1 MNNKDYPLSE
11 EQLKLRDIIIKEQK
25 FPDALDVL
33 LINKSMETSINIK
46 TPVKNVVVY
55 SEKYST

>member
-25 FPDALDVL
+25 FPDGLDVL
-33 LINKSMETSINIK
+33 LINKSMETSINIR
-46 TPVKNVVVY
+46 TPVENVVVY

>member
-25 FPDALDVL
+25 FPDGFDVL

-46 TPVKNVVVY
+46 TPVENVVVY

>member
-25 FPDALDVL
+25 FPDGLDVL

-46 TPVKNVVVY
+46 THVENVVVY

>member
-25 FPDALDVL
+25 FPDGLDVL